1 MVTDRIKAQFHIFV
15 YCLTKH
21 SVIIMRILSKNEEI
35 ANTWT
40 HAAGILLGVVI
51 GTIFIVMNVRGGDAW
66 SGWSVGLYLSGM
78 LCSYIA
84 STVYHALPSGSKSKA
99 HLRKWD
105 HAAIYW
111 HIAGSYSPITLMA
124 LRDSGLWGIGMF
136 IFIWGAAIVGSIAS
150 FAHLKEHSYLETCC
164 YVLMGLSVVAAF
176 GPLWN
181 AAGPIATSWII
192 AEGVMYITGAIF
204 YSIYKKPYMH
214 TVFHSFVLLGSVCH
228 IVAVWELLI
237 KYIA

>member
-1 MVTDRIKAQFHIFV
+1 MGIR
-15 YCLTKH
+15 
-21 SVIIMRILSKNEEI
+21 SKNEEI

-40 HAAGILLGVVI
+40 HAAGIMLGVVI
-51 GTIFIVMNVRGGDAW
+51 GVIFIVMNVRGGDAW
-66 SGWSVGLYLSGM
+66 SGWSVGLYLGGM

-84 STVYHALPSGSKSKA
+84 STVYHALPEGSRSKK

-124 LRDSGLWGIGMF
+124 LREDGWWGIGLF
-136 IFIWGAAIVGSIAS
+136 VFIWSAAIIGSIAS
-150 FAHLKEHSYLETCC
+150 FVRLEEHSYLETSCF
-164 YVLMGLSVVAAF
+164 VLMGLSVVIAF

-181 AAGPIATSWII
+181 TAGPIATSWII
-192 AEGVMYITGAIF
+192 AEGVMYITGAVF
-204 YSIYKKPYMH
+204 YSIYKRPYMH

-228 IVAVWELLI
+228 IVAVWDLLYV
-237 KYIA
+237 YIQ